1 MARKV
6 TQADFV
12 KTALR
17 LPPEL
22 HAKVHEFAQAS
33 GRTYNAQLITMLQD
47 YIEREQEAAEAI
59 EHGIE
64 QENAVGVSY
73 GLTDPLDRAAVLKV
87 LLFPERTVLR
97 QRVAELG
104 GKDAVLQLDDAEIKR
119 RVTGPRITGTD
130 AEKRSH
136 MSRALETFPLT
147 TLLTDD
153 ELEKLAERV
162 ITIQKAMGQLK

>member
-1 MARKV
+1 MKKN
-6 TQADFV
+6 TQEDYV
-12 KTALR
+12 RTALR
-17 LPPEL
+17 VPPEL
-22 HAKVHEFAQAS
+22 HAQVHEQARRA
-33 GRTYNAQLITMLQD
+33 GRTFNAQLVHMLQG
-47 YIEREQEAAEAI
+47 YMEQELEESEERER
-59 EHGIE
+59 GIE
-64 QENAVGVSY
+64 LERSVGVSY
-73 GLTDPLDRAAVLKV
+73 GLTEPLDRAAVLKV

-104 GKDAVLQLDDAEIKR
+104 GKEAVLQLDDAEIKR